1 MTKLEVILSV
11 ITIFISLIALIFSM
25 ISAYKIN
32 RINLRMNYF
41 DIFKNDLTKE
51 LPKFYTSFITN
62 ESYIVNDNVGKE
74 FEDYINDLRV
84 KIKFLKFIDEKN
96 YKVLDKKLIELEENI
111 IILPTRIENKDKY
124 IHEIEN
130 NIKDIYKKVNKHFT

>member
-1 MTKLEVILSV
+1 MTKLEVILSI

-41 DIFKNDLTKE
+41 DLFKNDLTKE

-62 ESYIVNDNVGKE
+62 ESYIVNDDVGKE

-96 YKVLDKKLIELEENI
+96 YKLLDKNLVELEEKI
-111 IILPTRIENKDKY
+111 IMLPTIINEKDNY
-124 IHEIEN
+124 IKLIDDN
-130 NIKDIYKKVNKHFT
+130 VRKIYSKINKHFT

>member
-1 MTKLEVILSV
+1 MTKLEVILSI

-96 YKVLDKKLIELEENI
+96 YKLLDKNLVELEEKI
-111 IILPTRIENKDKY
+111 IMLPTIINEKEEYIELID
-124 IHEIEN
+124 N
-130 NIKDIYKKVNKHFT
+130 NVKKIYSKINKHFT